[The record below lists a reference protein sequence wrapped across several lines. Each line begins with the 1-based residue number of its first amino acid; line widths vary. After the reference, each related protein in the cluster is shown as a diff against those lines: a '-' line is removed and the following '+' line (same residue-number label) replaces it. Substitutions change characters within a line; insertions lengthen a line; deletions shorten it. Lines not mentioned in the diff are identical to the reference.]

1 MEEDEMMDGTQLS
14 LQIWLCEAMAS
25 FFLHE
30 VGGIGDEIIGW
41 KWQWS
46 WYRWCEES
54 GDNLK

>member
-14 LQIWLCEAMAS
+14 LQIWLWEAMA